1 MEPYREKLVL
11 TYNHLLEV
19 HEELLTRTIN
29 VAMVGELEDIN
40 RSFAGGDSF
49 RFDKEMFR
57 DSKDENVKKLIDFHD
72 DLEDLMNS
80 LANINRLT
88 EEELR
93 EVKADE
99 D

>member
-88 EEELR
+88 EEELE